1 MSGSCPILV
10 HDNGL
15 RVKHN
20 ASVPD
25 AYLRFKKLMKGHMKS
40 ILNIR
45 LRWMTG
51 LLFFVAGTAPLTMT
65 RAAEETPTVIAVA
78 ACDSFAEIREQCAW
92 IGGLVGFPMLAGLPD
107 TYTMMATGGKGLK
120 GLDAERPVGVIVTVD
135 GETPSIH
142 GFLPTT
148 DADVLM
154 ETLSTVPFRNI
165 VDMTGAG
172 KWVVVTLKGQPV
184 SIQDPQTLLT
194 SITDKFSFGM
204 KFFLS
209 RWPDSLVNSMVE
221 QIEKQQSAIEAL
233 PIPLEG
239 VPMLGMSENVSAEAL
254 SQIEGILFGLSVEK
268 KTERVFF
275 ETHAVF
281 EKDSDGARLCA
292 GAGDLEPRVSFPTA
306 SSPYAVKLHVAKNV
320 MNPAEFEILKNQ
332 LGEVLPQN
340 ELGNKVIDVLIQQ
353 LFADGAIEFLVGLTS
368 PKASDAAIKIPG
380 VVLGAAIADGDA
392 FTQDLKNIVG
402 DVNGM
407 PPDVE
412 LTLDVAKDA
421 GYEFHDITID
431 QSGQKVKVTIA
442 ISDKQLYA
450 MLRSEDD
457 LEYKAPADGVV
468 EDFRPMA
475 AARMSYKECY
485 EVAAGLQS
493 DLAKLAEEKNAK
505 GTVEVLLR
513 SIPRGVAM
521 RFTLDSDAITSGV
534 TVGKAIVSNL
544 NF

>member
-1 MSGSCPILV
+1 
-10 HDNGL
+10 
-15 RVKHN
+15 
-20 ASVPD
+20 
-25 AYLRFKKLMKGHMKS
+25 MKS

-65 RAAEETPTVIAVA
+65 RAAEETPTVLAVA

-92 IGGLVGFPMLAGLPD
+92 LGGLIGFPVLGGLPD
-107 TYTMMATGGKGLK
+107 TYAMLITGGKGLK
-120 GLDAERPVGVIVTVD
+120 GLDVERPVGVVVTVD

-148 DADVLM
+148 DSDVLM
-154 ETLSTVPFRNI
+154 ETLSGVPFRSM

-172 KWVVVTLKGQPV
+172 EWVVVTLKGQPV
-184 SIQDPQTLLT
+184 SIEDPQTLLT

-221 QIEKQQSAIEAL
+221 QIDTRRSAIEAL

-239 VPMLGMSENVSAEAL
+239 VPMLDMSKNVSAEAL

-320 MNPAEFEILKNQ
+320 MNPAEVEILKSQ

-340 ELGNKVIDVLIQQ
+340 EMGNKVIDVLIQQ

-380 VVLGAAIADGDA
+380 VVLGAAIANGDA

-402 DVNGM
+402 DVNGI
-407 PPDVE
+407 PPNVE

-431 QSGQKVKVTIA
+431 QSGQKVKVTVA

-450 MLRSEDD
+450 MLRSKDD

-475 AARMSYKECY
+475 AVRMSYRECY

>member
-65 RAAEETPTVIAVA
+65 RAAEETPTVLAVA

-92 IGGLVGFPMLAGLPD
+92 LGGLIGFPVLGGLPD
-107 TYTMMATGGKGLK
+107 TYAMLITGGKGLK
-120 GLDAERPVGVIVTVD
+120 GLDVERPVGVVVTVD

-148 DADVLM
+148 DSDVLM
-154 ETLSTVPFRNI
+154 ETLSGVPFRSM

-172 KWVVVTLKGQPV
+172 EWVVVTLKGQPV

-221 QIEKQQSAIEAL
+221 QIDTRRSAIEAL

-239 VPMLGMSENVSAEAL
+239 VPMLDMSKNVSAEAL

-320 MNPAEFEILKNQ
+320 MNPAEFEILKSQ

-340 ELGNKVIDVLIQQ
+340 EMGNKVIDVLIQQ

-402 DVNGM
+402 DVNGI
-407 PPDVE
+407 PPNVE

-431 QSGQKVKVTIA
+431 QSGQKVKVTVA

-475 AARMSYKECY
+475 AVRMSYKECY

>member
-65 RAAEETPTVIAVA
+65 RAAEETPTVLAVA

-92 IGGLVGFPMLAGLPD
+92 LGGLIGFPVLGGLPD
-107 TYTMMATGGKGLK
+107 TYAMLITGGKGLK
-120 GLDAERPVGVIVTVD
+120 GLDVERPVGVVVTVD

-148 DADVLM
+148 DSDVLM
-154 ETLSTVPFRNI
+154 ETLSGVPFRSM

-172 KWVVVTLKGQPV
+172 EWVVVTLKGQPV
-184 SIQDPQTLLT
+184 SIEDPQTLLT

-221 QIEKQQSAIEAL
+221 QIDTRRSAIEAL

-239 VPMLGMSENVSAEAL
+239 VPMLDMSKNVSAEAL

-320 MNPAEFEILKNQ
+320 MNPAEVEILKSQ

-340 ELGNKVIDVLIQQ
+340 EMGNKVIDVLIQQ

-380 VVLGAAIADGDA
+380 VVLGAAIANGDA

-402 DVNGM
+402 DVNGI
-407 PPDVE
+407 PPNVE

-431 QSGQKVKVTIA
+431 QSGQKVKVTVA

-450 MLRSEDD
+450 MLRSKDD

-475 AARMSYKECY
+475 AVRMSYRECY

>member
-25 AYLRFKKLMKGHMKS
+25 AYLLFKKLMKGHMKS

-65 RAAEETPTVIAVA
+65 RAAEETPTVLAVA

-92 IGGLVGFPMLAGLPD
+92 LGGLIGFPVLGGLPD
-107 TYTMMATGGKGLK
+107 TYAMLITGGKGLK
-120 GLDAERPVGVIVTVD
+120 GLDVERPVGVVVTVD

-148 DADVLM
+148 DSDVLM
-154 ETLSTVPFRNI
+154 ETLSGVPFRSM

-172 KWVVVTLKGQPV
+172 EWVVVTLKGQPV
-184 SIQDPQTLLT
+184 SIEDPQTLLT

-221 QIEKQQSAIEAL
+221 QIDTRRSAIEAL

-239 VPMLGMSENVSAEAL
+239 VPMLDMSKNVSAEAL

-320 MNPAEFEILKNQ
+320 MNPAEVEILKSQ

-340 ELGNKVIDVLIQQ
+340 EMGNKVIDVLIQQ

-380 VVLGAAIADGDA
+380 VVLGAAIANGDA

-402 DVNGM
+402 DVNGI
-407 PPDVE
+407 PPNVE

-431 QSGQKVKVTIA
+431 QSGQKVKVTVA

-450 MLRSEDD
+450 MLRSKDD

-475 AARMSYKECY
+475 AVRMSYRECY